1 VRINYSDGPLATADQ
16 LKTAPWQP
24 PGTRS
29 SQPDMAFGLLSAL
42 PGPSPLLNSMIFSP
56 ILSLGL
62 FNAALWTAPESA
74 PPATAAYKILTS
86 AAGIYQLTCAELDAA
101 GVDVAGA
108 DLSDLRMYYLGDE
121 VAVEVVDAN
130 GTVCDNTD
138 YIRFYAPAVAAAYDK
153 YAADNVFWLT
163 TAAAAGTPLRMDT
176 IAAVPDGGTAAVSH
190 DVVVHA
196 ENDEDYW
203 KEVPGADSLDRWY
216 SLSFVQASEAVP
228 VGSPVPFDISVPG
241 PAEAGSLKVLMASR
255 RDKDHEVDIELVGAA
270 GSIVTETFN
279 WSGQSPYEAL
289 IENVTFDNTDAAH
302 TVKITC
308 KSGEDFILVDWIE
321 AAYARNFTAADSK
334 LEFAH
339 EPGYIFTAAGFGSN
353 NLIAYD
359 ISDSADVGRIG
370 TVAPAGN
377 AIAFEPPADPGQEHT
392 YLVIDT
398 NQIKTAA
405 DVQIFE
411 DTASSLYDETNAA
424 DYILITHARLG
435 WNGSGVEY
443 PWLTAHVA
451 HREDQDLRVMAVD
464 VADIYDEFSYG
475 LPTPEAI
482 RDFLSY
488 AYDNWTAPAPQYVLI
503 VGDASF
509 DPKGN
514 YEAVY
519 GGAAADDTPYVPSYL
534 AYTDYQGETVTD
546 EYFAR
551 ISGGDAVPDLYIGR
565 IPAADFD
572 EATVM
577 TAKIRAYEDA
587 ANTKDWEKNVL
598 LLADDQEPGFDNAY
612 EAVFK
617 QIDDEAAA
625 LLPASMAPAY
635 GYLGLDFATAAALKN
650 YIKLKLNDDAGLA
663 PETGGALIVNYA
675 GHSSMQRWA
684 GENIFENDDVDEL
697 ENTGMLP
704 FVISMSCLAGNFS
717 WPEWL
722 AYPALTELMIRAGTV
737 ADGKG
742 AVAALAPTGQ
752 TTTAGQRI
760 LNNALFD
767 TIFTNDVRRL
777 GPAVS
782 AAKQTLLANGDVYF
796 EQVSETFLLLGDP
809 ATKLKVPLPRRP
821 EDLTATSD
829 LTTNSLDWQAA
840 VDADGNPVKGYNLYR
855 STSASGPYTK
865 VNTGLITTTGY
876 EDSDPNLPEA
886 PTPSYYTV
894 RSVDNDNDESPQSAV
909 VSTALKSVSASL
921 GGGGGGATVAAC
933 FVITAAKASTGDV
946 EYWWIPA
953 LVALFLG
960 VGWGWYSAFGFGR
973 SAHGVRDN

>member
-1 VRINYSDGPLATADQ
+1 
-16 LKTAPWQP
+16 
-24 PGTRS
+24 
-29 SQPDMAFGLLSAL
+29 
-42 PGPSPLLNSMIFSP
+42 
-56 ILSLGL
+56 
-62 FNAALWTAPESA
+62 
-74 PPATAAYKILTS
+74 
-86 AAGIYQLTCAELDAA
+86 
-101 GVDVAGA
+101 
-108 DLSDLRMYYLGDE
+108 
-121 VAVEVVDAN
+121 
-130 GTVCDNTD
+130 
-138 YIRFYAPAVAAAYDK
+138 
-153 YAADNVFWLT
+153 
-163 TAAAAGTPLRMDT
+163 
-176 IAAVPDGGTAAVSH
+176 
-190 DVVVHA
+190 
-196 ENDEDYW
+196 
-203 KEVPGADSLDRWY
+203 
-216 SLSFVQASEAVP
+216 
-228 VGSPVPFDISVPG
+228 
-241 PAEAGSLKVLMASR
+241 
-255 RDKDHEVDIELVGAA
+255 
-270 GSIVTETFN
+270 
-279 WSGQSPYEAL
+279 
-289 IENVTFDNTDAAH
+289 
-302 TVKITC
+302 
-308 KSGEDFILVDWIE
+308 
-321 AAYARNFTAADSK
+321 
-334 LEFAH
+334 
-339 EPGYIFTAAGFGSN
+339 
-353 NLIAYD
+353 
-359 ISDSADVGRIG
+359 
-370 TVAPAGN
+370 
-377 AIAFEPPADPGQEHT
+377 
-392 YLVIDT
+392 
-398 NQIKTAA
+398 
-405 DVQIFE
+405 
-411 DTASSLYDETNAA
+411 
-424 DYILITHARLG
+424 
-435 WNGSGVEY
+435 
-443 PWLTAHVA
+443 
-451 HREDQDLRVMAVD
+451 MAVD

-829 LTTNSLDWQAA
+829 LTTISLDWQAA

-960 VGWGWYSAFGFGR
+960 VGWEWYSAFGFGR